1 MPYSTKSKLHQ
12 QLTRSVAVTGE
23 RGRGRI
29 KEITV
34 DENPETLAEQK
45 RKKAAE
51 RTRQDLLERNK
62 LERRQE
68 KLREPSSL
76 DRKFLEEDYRGGA
89 YSDDGSSEDIE
100 MSEEPTRG
108 SRVSRTIPSH
118 RNCCGRCGALDT

>member
-51 RTRQDLLERNK
+51 RTRQDTLERNK
-62 LERRQE
+62 MERRQQSA
-68 KLREPSSL
+68 REGPSSL

-108 SRVSRTIPSH
+108 SRVSRVSSFP
-118 RNCCGRCGALDT
+118 RCCCA